1 LDTVNDPTKS
11 AGSRMFE
18 DEKIAITPEWDG
30 WRGWRR
36 PGWPKPSRPAVCY
49 GFARCAVFAGLVG
62 LAFTTLA
69 LLAGGF
75 RTWVFAM
82 AVFSSFL

>member
-1 LDTVNDPTKS
+1 
-11 AGSRMFE
+11 M
-18 DEKIAITPEWDG
+18 
-30 WRGWRR
+30 
-36 PGWPKPSRPAVCY
+36 CY

-69 LLAGGF
+69 LLAGGL

-82 AVFSSFL
+82 AVGPSFLCALVVMDLLGVHWW

>member
-1 LDTVNDPTKS
+1 
-11 AGSRMFE
+11 MFE